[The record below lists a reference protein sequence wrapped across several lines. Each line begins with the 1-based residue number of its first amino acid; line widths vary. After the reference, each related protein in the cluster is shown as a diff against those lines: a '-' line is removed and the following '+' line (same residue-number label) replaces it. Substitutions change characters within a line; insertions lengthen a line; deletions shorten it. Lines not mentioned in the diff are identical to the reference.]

1 MLRYLLALTIPS
13 VALLVGCGGQS
24 NNDRPVVRE
33 NLPSFD
39 FRGLIP
45 GFTTVK
51 LAKASG
57 VVRNCF
63 STSDNQTHCSFK
75 DNRLAGYAGYGSGTV
90 VFKDGKFDWFSLTP
104 GSEAY
109 TGIFLALD
117 KVYGPSCDT
126 KREVLQ
132 NAFGAKFESETT
144 TWCFSQGKLTLRER
158 STIEGLGKGDFEFFT
173 KHTEEDEE
181 RSEELKNYTSQTL

>member
-1 MLRYLLALTIPS
+1 MIAAAAS
-13 VALLVGCGGQS
+13 LVGCGGQS
-24 NNDRPVVRE
+24 SQDRPVVLE

-45 GFTTVK
+45 GVTTVEQ
-51 LAKASG
+51 AKASG
-57 VVRNCF
+57 VVRDCF
-63 STSDNQTHCSFK
+63 STTDNQTHCSFM
-75 DNRLAGYAGYGSGTV
+75 DNRVAGYSGYGAGTV
-90 VFKDGKFDWFSLTP
+90 VFKDSKFDWFSLTP

-126 KREVLQ
+126 KQEVLK

-144 TWCFSQGKLTLRER
+144 TWCFAQGKLTLRER
-158 STIEGLGKGDFEFFT
+158 SKTEGIGKGDLDFFT
-173 KHTEEDEE
+173 KHPEEDEKPP
-181 RSEELKNYTSQTL
+181 EELENYTSQTL